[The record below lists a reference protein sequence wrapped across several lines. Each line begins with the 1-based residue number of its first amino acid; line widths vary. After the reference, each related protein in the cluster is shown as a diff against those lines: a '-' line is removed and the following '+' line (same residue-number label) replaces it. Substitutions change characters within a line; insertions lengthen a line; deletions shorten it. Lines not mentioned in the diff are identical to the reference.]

1 MGWELVNR
9 EPPSLPPIRTSGI
22 DANPHVEDPSES
34 AGNEEVGCCVTPKSE
49 ETVLKPA
56 LVCPPA
62 PRKPRPPKRR
72 KVRSGRVPTVKLV
85 WLLTMPSYFVTAPVV
100 LAVSCAACLLP
111 LGKVD
116 LSPPPTSVRSAV

>member
-9 EPPSLPPIRTSGI
+9 ELPSLPPIRTSGI
-22 DANPHVEDPSES
+22 DANAREEDPSES
-34 AGNEEVGCCVTPKSE
+34 TGNEEIVCCVTPKSE

-72 KVRSGRVPTVKLV
+72 YGSSPKGYFPVPDDLTLVFTPVSRLVIKKLRV
-85 WLLTMPSYFVTAPVV
+85 
-100 LAVSCAACLLP
+100 
-111 LGKVD
+111 D
-116 LSPPPTSVRSAV
+116 

>member
-9 EPPSLPPIRTSGI
+9 ELPSLPPIRTSGI
-22 DANPHVEDPSES
+22 DANDREEDPSES
-34 AGNEEVGCCVTPKSE
+34 TGNEEIGCCVTPKSE

-72 KVRSGRVPTVKLV
+72 YGSSPKGYFPVPDDLTLVFTPVSRLVIKKLRV
-85 WLLTMPSYFVTAPVV
+85 
-100 LAVSCAACLLP
+100 
-111 LGKVD
+111 D
-116 LSPPPTSVRSAV
+116 